1 MTDDVPVTELFE
13 DVEAD
18 PDAIIAAY
26 GADSPEDLVDG
37 PGEHDPHPDPVL
49 DGDVDGAAE
58 RLTELAD
65 LTLDSTSDGH
75 GPRDDPTDSATDTGP
90 SIGTATQTDTDTDG
104 PRYTADSVGGGVT
117 VDVLPGDGES
127 LGEFLG
133 LDDTQE
139 ASTVTD
145 REPVLVGPEPAATR
159 VSNES
164 FGPAAHPP
172 TADGPGAGPSTWRRT
187 DNRPDPTQID
197 ADAATERETEL
208 ASSVFEWVS

>member
-1 MTDDVPVTELFE
+1 MTDDVPVTERFE

-58 RLTELAD
+58 RLASLAD
-65 LTLDSTSDGH
+65 LTLDSTDDS
-75 GPRDDPTDSATDTGP
+75 GPRDDHTDSSVETDP
-90 SIGTATQTDTDTDG
+90 SAEPTTQSDGAAAG

-127 LGEFLG
+127 FDEFLG
-133 LDDTQE
+133 LDEPDE
-139 ASTVTD
+139 ASHVAD
-145 REPVLVGPEPAATR
+145 SDPVLVGPEPTATK

-164 FGPAAHPP
+164 FGPAATPP
-172 TADGPGAGPSTWRRT
+172 TADGHGTGAATWRQPGS
-187 DNRPDPTQID
+187 RPDPTQID